1 MDPSKKRQVGMTAVA
16 GGLLLLSGSIPIT
29 FGEDSH
35 AGLVVLSYKYS
46 GDAAGVTVRNAAKTL
61 KTGTVVAEVKI
72 DGKST
77 LMLQRFVVSGG
88 NKVFVKVAIPNR
100 KTKITRMGIIVD
112 DGAPF

>member
-16 GGLLLLSGSIPIT
+16 GGLLLFSGSIPIT

-46 GDAAGVTVRNAAKTL
+46 GDASGVTLYNAGRHL
-61 KTGTVVAEVKI
+61 RTGTLIAEVKI
-72 DGKST
+72 DGKSS
-77 LMLQRFVVSGG
+77 LIQQRFVVSGG
-88 NKVFVKVAIPNR
+88 NKVFVKVVTPGR
-100 KTKITRMGIIVD
+100 KTKVTRLGIIVD